1 MHLNLS
7 HDTLICNGKI
17 KITGSKSETNR
28 LLFLQS
34 LFPNFKI
41 QNKSNSDDSSIMQ
54 AALKSTSDFIDIN
67 HAGTAMRF
75 LTSYFSQL
83 EGREVILT
91 GSERMQ
97 QRPIKIL
104 VDALRS
110 LGASIEY
117 EKKQGYPPLRIK
129 GKKLDGGTISL
140 PADISSQYIS
150 SLIMLGA
157 VLKAGIELNLKGTI
171 TSMPYI
177 NMTLDLLKRLG
188 IETEFKGH
196 RILVKNTSKS
206 KNIIQVVESDWSS
219 ASYFFSIAALS
230 DKAKIYLSNYKSNSL
245 QGDSILR
252 IIYKQLGVNSY
263 FEGNNLIL
271 EKENISSPKSI
282 KWDLSNAPD
291 IAQTIAVSC
300 YGLGVA
306 CDLEGL
312 HTLKIKETDR
322 LVALDTELSKLG
334 AKISLVALDTE
345 LSKLGA
351 KISVTDKSLHLASD
365 QDFQKGITIS
375 TYNDHRMAMAF
386 APLALKIPLSV
397 KKAEVVS
404 KSYPSFWEDLNSLD
418 FKIDKI

>member
-7 HDTLICNGKI
+7 HDTQICNGKI

-188 IETEFKGH
+188 IKTEFKGH

-206 KNIIQVVESDWSS
+206 KNTIQVVESDWSS

-271 EKENISSPKSI
+271 EKESISSPKSI

-334 AKISLVALDTE
+334 AKIS
-345 LSKLGA
+345 
-351 KISVTDKSLHLASD
+351 VTNKSLHLASD

-404 KSYPSFWEDLNSLD
+404 KSYPSFWEDLNSLN

>member
-41 QNKSNSDDSSIMQ
+41 QNKSNSDDSSVMQ
-54 AALKSTSDFIDIN
+54 AALKSTSDSIDIN

-91 GSERMQ
+91 GSKRMQ

-104 VDALRS
+104 VDALKS

-117 EKKQGYPPLRIK
+117 EKKQGYPPLKIK
-129 GKKLDGGTISL
+129 GKKLDGGSISL
-140 PADISSQYIS
+140 PADVSSQYIS
-150 SLIMLGA
+150 SLIMLGPI
-157 VLKAGIELNLKGTI
+157 LKAGIELNLKGTI

-188 IETEFKGH
+188 IKTEFKGH
-196 RILVKNTSKS
+196 RIVVKNTSKS
-206 KNIIQVVESDWSS
+206 KNTIQVVESDWSS

-230 DKAKIYLSNYKSNSL
+230 DKAKIYLSNFKSNSL

-334 AKISLVALDTE
+334 AKIS
-345 LSKLGA
+345 
-351 KISVTDKSLHLASD
+351 VTDKSLHLSSD
-365 QDFQKGITIS
+365 QDFQKGINIS

-397 KKAEVVS
+397 EKAEVVS
-404 KSYPSFWEDLNSLD
+404 KSYPSFWEDLNSLN

>member
-91 GSERMQ
+91 GSKRMQ

-334 AKISLVALDTE
+334 AKIS
-345 LSKLGA
+345 
-351 KISVTDKSLHLASD
+351 VTDKSLHLASD

>member
-1 MHLNLS
+1 
-7 HDTLICNGKI
+7 
-17 KITGSKSETNR
+17 
-28 LLFLQS
+28 
-34 LFPNFKI
+34 
-41 QNKSNSDDSSIMQ
+41 MQ

-140 PADISSQYIS
+140 PASISSQYIS

-188 IETEFKGH
+188 IKTEFKGH
-196 RILVKNTSKS
+196 RILVKNISKS
-206 KNIIQVVESDWSS
+206 KNTIQVVESDWSS

-263 FEGNNLIL
+263 FKGNNLIL
-271 EKENISSPKSI
+271 EKENISSPKRI

-322 LVALDTELSKLG
+322 LVALD
-334 AKISLVALDTE
+334 AE

-351 KISVTDKSLHLASD
+351 KISVTNKSLHLASD

-404 KSYPSFWEDLNSLD
+404 KSYPSFWEDLNSLN

>member
-206 KNIIQVVESDWSS
+206 KNTIQVVESDWSS

-252 IIYKQLGVNSY
+252 IIYKQLGINSY

-322 LVALDTELSKLG
+322 
-334 AKISLVALDTE
+334 LVALDTE

-404 KSYPSFWEDLNSLD
+404 KSYPSFWEDLNSLN

>member
-41 QNKSNSDDSSIMQ
+41 QNKSNSDDSSVMQ

-91 GSERMQ
+91 GSKRMQ

-117 EKKQGYPPLRIK
+117 EKKQGYPPLKIK
-129 GKKLDGGTISL
+129 GKKLDGGSISL
-140 PADISSQYIS
+140 PANISSQYIS
-150 SLIMLGA
+150 SLIMLGPI
-157 VLKAGIELNLKGTI
+157 LKAGIELNLKGTI

-188 IETEFKGH
+188 IKTEFKGH

-206 KNIIQVVESDWSS
+206 KNTIQVVESDWSS

-230 DKAKIYLSNYKSNSL
+230 DKAKIYLSNFKSNSL

-271 EKENISSPKSI
+271 EKENISSPKII

-334 AKISLVALDTE
+334 AKIS
-345 LSKLGA
+345 
-351 KISVTDKSLHLASD
+351 VTDKSLHLASD
-365 QDFQKGITIS
+365 QDFQEGITIS

-404 KSYPSFWEDLNSLD
+404 KSYPTFWEDLNSLD

>member
-188 IETEFKGH
+188 IKTEFKGH

-206 KNIIQVVESDWSS
+206 KNTIQVVESDWSS
-219 ASYFFSIAALS
+219 ASYFFSIAVLS

-334 AKISLVALDTE
+334 AKIS
-345 LSKLGA
+345 
-351 KISVTDKSLHLASD
+351 VTDKSLHLASD

>member
-41 QNKSNSDDSSIMQ
+41 QNKSNSDDSSVMQ

-129 GKKLDGGTISL
+129 GKKLVGGKISL
-140 PADISSQYIS
+140 PASISSQYIS
-150 SLIMLGA
+150 SLIMLGPI
-157 VLKAGIELNLKGTI
+157 LKAGIELNLEGTI

-188 IETEFKGH
+188 IKTEFKGH
-196 RILVKNTSKS
+196 RILVKNISKS
-206 KNIIQVVESDWSS
+206 KNTIQVVESDWSS

-263 FEGNNLIL
+263 FKGNNLIL
-271 EKENISSPKSI
+271 EKENISSPKRI

-322 LVALDTELSKLG
+322 
-334 AKISLVALDTE
+334 LVALDTE